1 MITPRH
7 ARAFTL
13 VEVMIFIV
21 IGLIVAAAAIPG
33 ASTLDDQRIAADA
46 GILAAD
52 LEFVQTRALAS
63 NQQHRI
69 VFSTTTHEYE
79 VQSPPG
85 TVIEDPL
92 TDAPWS
98 RVLARGGIGTKLIDV
113 SFNGATAL
121 SFDRS
126 GRPSSGGSVTLRRGD
141 FTATVT
147 VTAITGDVTVTGP

>member
-1 MITPRH
+1 MTPR
-7 ARAFTL
+7 RRPRGFTL

-63 NQQHRI
+63 NQQHRV
-69 VFSTTTHEYE
+69 VFSAVTHEYQVE
-79 VQSPPG
+79 SPPG
-85 TVIEDPL
+85 TVIDDPL
-92 TDAPWS
+92 TDDPWT
-98 RVLARGGIGTKLIDV
+98 RVLARGGIGSKIIDV
-113 SFNGATAL
+113 SFNGATAV
-121 SFDRS
+121 SFDPT
-126 GRPSSGGSVTLRRGD
+126 GRPSSGGSITLRRGD

-147 VTAITGDVTVTGP
+147 LTAITGDVTVTGP

>member
-1 MITPRH
+1 MTSSRR

-63 NQQHRI
+63 NQQHRV
-69 VFSTTTHEYE
+69 VFSTITHEYQVE
-79 VQSPPG
+79 APPG
-85 TVIEDPL
+85 TVIDDPL
-92 TDAPWS
+92 TDAPWT
-98 RVLARGGIGTKLIDV
+98 RVLARGGVGSKLIDV

-121 SFDRS
+121 SFDRT